1 MKTHILL
8 SSMAVALLIG
18 CRADTTT
25 MWQLIRTDLLK
36 DDGRVMEGVTTSPF
50 LVKNDGEGVKGHVSF
65 NKHELRYEFQEI
77 TRTGGVLVLTY
88 PDKSSERFT
97 LAVGETKDCF
107 GMGQQIGVRIKM
119 MPR

>member
-8 SSMAVALLIG
+8 GSVVVALLIG
-18 CRADTTT
+18 CGADSTT
-25 MWQLIRTDLLK
+25 MWQFIRTDLLK

-50 LVKNDGEGVKGHVSF
+50 LVKNDGEDVKGHVSF
-65 NKHELRYEFQEI
+65 NKYELRYEFQNI
-77 TRTGGVLVLTY
+77 TQKGGTLVLTY
-88 PDKSSERFT
+88 PDNSTERFT
-97 LAVGETKDCF
+97 LAVGDTKDCF